1 VQTYDVIVAG
11 LGVNGSAAADSLAQR
26 GLRVLGLDRFSP
38 PHTTGSSH
46 GGSRIIRE
54 AYFEDGAYVPLVR
67 RAYELWHDLEQRS
80 GETLLVPTGG
90 MTIGAPD
97 GALVRGARQS
107 AITHDVPYEELSS
120 REIAERFPDFRLSG
134 DMVGIFER
142 RAGVLLPEACVSALL
157 SQAAARGATI
167 QLGEALLAWEA
178 TSGGVEVRTSQSRY
192 TAQTLVLAAGA
203 WLPELLGGAQLG
215 LWVERQVMHWFD
227 AARPARAETAP
238 GASAHNPVTIWEYEP
253 ERMFYT
259 LPDMGSGAKAAFHH
273 AGERGAPDEIRR
285 TVSGEEVRAIEEVVA
300 RHVPGLRPHVIRSA
314 TCLYTNTPDQH
325 FLIDVHPA
333 HANVV
338 IASACSGHGF
348 KFAPAVGEIVANL
361 VAGVPDAAPTLFSA
375 KRLVRPPG

>member
-1 VQTYDVIVAG
+1 VTSYDVIVAG

-26 GLRVLGLDRFSP
+26 GMRVLGLDRFSP
-38 PHTTGSSH
+38 PHATGSSH

-80 GETLLVPTGG
+80 GETLLIPTGG
-90 MTIGAPD
+90 MTVGPPN

-107 AITHDVPYEELSS
+107 AIEHDVPYDELSS
-120 REIAERFPDFRLSG
+120 REVAERWPDFRLHD

-142 RAGVLLPEACVSALL
+142 RAGVLLPEQCVAALL
-157 SQAAARGATI
+157 AQAAARGATI
-167 QLGEALLAWEA
+167 QLGEALLAWAA
-178 TSGGVEVRTSQSRY
+178 TPSGVEVRTTKGQY
-192 TAQTLVLAAGA
+192 AAKTLVLAAGA
-203 WLPELLGGAQLG
+203 WLPDLLVGTQLG

-227 AARPARAETAP
+227 PVRPRAART
-238 GASAHNPVTIWEYEP
+238 GSHNPVTIWEYEP

-259 LPDMGSGAKAAFHH
+259 LPDMGEGAKAAFHH
-273 AGERGAPDEIRR
+273 DGERGAADDIRR
-285 TVSGEEVRAIEEVVA
+285 TVSDDEIRAVEEIVA

-325 FLIDVHPA
+325 FLIDAHPE

-348 KFAPAVGEIVANL
+348 KFAPAVGEIVAKM
-361 VAGVPDAAPTLFSA
+361 VAGAPNEAPALFSA
-375 KRLVRPPG
+375 RRLLR

>member
-1 VQTYDVIVAG
+1 MKTYDVIVAG
-11 LGVNGSAAADSLAQR
+11 LGVHGSAAADSLAQR
-26 GLRVLGLDRFSP
+26 GLRVLGLDRYSP

-80 GETLLVPTGG
+80 GETLLIPTGG
-90 MTIGAPD
+90 MTIGPPH

-107 AITHDVPYEELSS
+107 AVAHGVPYEELSS
-120 REIAERFPDFRLSG
+120 HEAAARFPDFRLND

-142 RAGVLLPEACVSALL
+142 RAGVLLPEMCVSALL
-157 SQAAARGATI
+157 SQARTRGATI

-178 TSGGVEVRTSQSRY
+178 TPGGVEVRTTQGRY
-192 TAQTLVLAAGA
+192 AAQTLVLAAGA
-203 WLPELLGGAQLG
+203 WLPDLLGGLQLG

-227 AARPARAETAP
+227 SVRPAAAGQGAP
-238 GASAHNPVTIWEYEP
+238 MHNPVTIWEYEP

-259 LPDMGSGAKAAFHH
+259 LPDMGQGTKAAFHH
-273 AGERGAPDEIRR
+273 DGERGAADAIRR
-285 TVSGEEVRAIEEVVA
+285 EVSDEEIHAVEAIVA
-300 RHVPGLRPHVIRSA
+300 RHVPGLQPHSIRSA

-325 FLIDVHPA
+325 FLIDAHPD
-333 HANVV
+333 HPNVV

-348 KFAPAVGEIVANL
+348 KFAPAVGEIVGNL
-361 VAGVPDAAPTLFSA
+361 VTGVPDAAPDLFSA
-375 KRLVRPPG
+375 KRLARSSS